1 MTSPREESLLN
12 LLFEGE
18 SILEGRILWNDLAQ
32 FVSSLDSA
40 IQRIINVLETGTG
53 VRIGRPTKAFQAL
66 TALEV
71 TVVGSGSFMLGLNL
85 RRGQDFL
92 PGFDLGVQAISRL
105 VQGLR
110 TIEHDPLPVG
120 FDLGV
125 LMALREAGHIFDR
138 GIETVHLDSGTE
150 IPQPRATF
158 ARNTHQHIVSRL
170 QTLEQAWAEAE
181 GRLLM
186 ADVRE
191 DSLRCR
197 LHPSAGQPLLCSFP
211 EDMAA
216 DIMRNLR
223 HFVRIRGEATTEP
236 ATGRIRSFTIR
247 DLESIEEPAETT
259 EVTVTLSSSFWQARS
274 FDDLALEQGVYPIEN
289 WESITGGW
297 PEDADFETFLEAIR
311 SSRSE

>member
-1 MTSPREESLLN
+1 MTSPKQESLLK

-18 SILEGRILWNDLAQ
+18 AILDGRILWNDLAQ

-53 VRIGRPTKAFQAL
+53 IRIGRPPKTFQAL

-71 TVVGSGSFMLGLNL
+71 TVVGSGSFTLGLNL
-85 RRGQDFL
+85 RRGQEFL
-92 PGFDLGVQAISRL
+92 PGFDLGVQAMSRL

-110 TIEHDPLPVG
+110 TIEHGPMPDG

-125 LMALREAGHIFDR
+125 LMALREAGHVFDR
-138 GIETVHLDSGTE
+138 GIEAVHLDSSPE
-150 IPQPRATF
+150 IRQPRATF
-158 ARNTHQHIVSRL
+158 VRNTHQHIVSRL

-197 LHPSAGQPLLCSFP
+197 LHPSTGEPLLCSFP
-211 EDMAA
+211 EDMSV

-223 HFVRIRGEATTEP
+223 HFVRVRGEATTEP
-236 ATGRIRSFTIR
+236 ATGRIRSLTIR
-247 DLESIEEPAETT
+247 DLESIDEPAEAG
-259 EVTVTLSSSFWQARS
+259 VTVTLSSSFWQSRS